1 MLYLQLLSNLPVHAA
16 GRAYRNAYFGT
27 GSGPIFLDGVQC
39 ISSSSKLLECYSRP
53 ILSHN
58 CLHSA
63 DAGVGCEGTLSF
75 AMQLTNSNHYI
86 LLLSIAPC
94 TTGQLRLAGSNIPNE
109 GRVEICISNE
119 WGTVCDDFWGSAD
132 ASVVCRQLGYTSQ
145 GQGNHIRI
153 EKCFWMGTSLTI
165 AMCMSAGVVPFNAAH
180 FGAGIGPIYL
190 DNVECSGSES
200 RLIDCLYSSFVSC
213 SRGHSEDAGVR
224 CQGNISVLIS
234 RFFLYPKELQKS
246 MEEMM
251 LFGPFIGL
259 RWYDLTMQIN
269 LIQTYE

>member
-1 MLYLQLLSNLPVHAA
+1 MKAEWRSALAMSGVLCVMTSGEVLMLVLCVDNWDTLLKVRAIIYRLKNVSGWVHHLQ
-16 GRAYRNAYFGT
+16 
-27 GSGPIFLDGVQC
+27 
-39 ISSSSKLLECYSRP
+39 
-53 ILSHN
+53 
-58 CLHSA
+58 
-63 DAGVGCEGTLSF
+63 
-75 AMQLTNSNHYI
+75 
-86 LLLSIAPC
+86 
-94 TTGQLRLAGSNIPNE
+94 
-109 GRVEICISNE
+109 
-119 WGTVCDDFWGSAD
+119 
-132 ASVVCRQLGYTSQ
+132 
-145 GQGNHIRI
+145 
-153 EKCFWMGTSLTI
+153 I
-165 AMCMSAGVVPFNAAH
+165 AMCMSAGVVPFSAAH

-234 RFFLYPKELQKS
+234 RFFLYPKGLEKS